1 MCLGIPAR
9 ILKVDGDHALAD
21 FGGASKEVN
30 VALIEGPKAGDRVLI
45 HAGFAI
51 QKIGK
56 KRFSEI
62 KSAFSQI

>member
-9 ILKVDGDHALAD
+9 ILKVDGEHALAD
-21 FGGASKEVN
+21 FGGASREVN
-30 VALIEGPKAGDRVLI
+30 VALIEGPCVGDRVLV

-51 QKIGK
+51 QKLGK

-62 KSAFSQI
+62 ESAFSQI